1 MASLDLGGRLT
12 AVVLSVLLSLL
23 IHTLPLQADEP
34 TARPE
39 EGVGKKV
46 SAPQSAGGIEGIATY
61 YANKY
66 NGRRTSSGERYRPEK
81 LTAAHPNLP
90 LGTQVRVVNLI
101 NQKEVSVRIND
112 RCPPRKVPLIDLSR
126 EAAKRLGFLRR
137 GVIPVKVVAM
147 EEDNI

>member
-1 MASLDLGGRLT
+1 MASLDLGGRWT

-23 IHTLPLQADEP
+23 IHTLPLQADET

-46 SAPQSAGGIEGIATY
+46 SAPQSAGGVEGIATY

-81 LTAAHPNLP
+81 LTAAHPSLP
-90 LGTQVRVVNLI
+90 LGTRVRVVNLI

-112 RCPPRKVPLIDLSR
+112 RCRPRKVPLIDLSR

-137 GVIPVKVVAM
+137 GVIPVRVM
-147 EEDNI
+147 TIEEDNI

>member
-46 SAPQSAGGIEGIATY
+46 TAPQSAGGVAGIATY

-66 NGRRTSSGERYRPEK
+66 NGRRTSSGERYRPNK
-81 LTAAHPNLP
+81 MTAAHPTLP
-90 LGTQVRVVNLI
+90 LGTRVKVVNLT
-101 NQKEVSVRIND
+101 NQREVEVRIND
-112 RCPPRKVPLIDLSR
+112 RCRPRSFPLIDVSR
-126 EAAKRLGFLRR
+126 EAAKRLGFIKR
-137 GVIPVKVVAM
+137 GVIPVEVVTI